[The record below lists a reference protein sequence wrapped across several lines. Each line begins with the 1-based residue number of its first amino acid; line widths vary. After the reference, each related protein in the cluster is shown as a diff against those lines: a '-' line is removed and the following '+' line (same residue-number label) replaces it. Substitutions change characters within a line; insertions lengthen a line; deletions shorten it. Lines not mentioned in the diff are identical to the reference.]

1 MEDNGETDDADD
13 EDEELHQDKKQS
25 SHGRLR
31 DFSGV
36 EKNILNWAGRAFQVI
51 MVVSGMYESDVDKV
65 DERRVEAWLMG
76 LEKYGKSESAY
87 PLGMAHIQNMNDH
100 LVTWRTHALNH
111 IRDKVAAI
119 YFLEHIEMTPT
130 ELGNH
135 IKQLKASGL
144 HTKPG
149 SDPGYGF
156 KSDLGVQFA
165 EQFKKPTAE
174 LICFFCT
181 MLQFV
186 IEECENGKTGSK
198 DLDFDEQ
205 RRVYNT
211 HLTSHAIWLKIAE
224 ERWDFIQNQL
234 FLCVF
239 QNSGAHEL
247 ALPIDEQSILKGKD
261 LRPDVPTEKEKADW
275 KQEMAELQAKAHGAL
290 EGWGPDDETSDR
302 DGRNDNGE
310 RDQAPHERLT
320 GNMIAT
326 MGTTTVGKTTK
337 VRTTTT
343 AEITEIAETIANIV
357 TTMVGAV
364 SARNLNAI
372 MTTMII
378 SKTARDMTSAAI
390 VPMATM

>member
-1 MEDNGETDDADD
+1 MTGGGAKSWHKPSAGSAAGGALARQRPGHRASSGRSHSKGPEGRKANNKHDNGEMDDADD
-13 EDEELHQDKKQS
+13 EDEELHQDKK
-25 SHGRLR
+25 
-31 DFSGV
+31 
-36 EKNILNWAGRAFQVI
+36 QVI

-65 DERRVEAWLMG
+65 DKRQVEAWLMG
-76 LEKYGKSESAY
+76 LENYGKSESAY
-87 PLGMAHIQNMNDH
+87 LLGMAHIQNMNDC
-100 LVTWRTHALNH
+100 LVTWHTHALNH
-111 IRDKVAAI
+111 IRDKAAAI
-119 YFLEHIEMTPT
+119 YFLEHVEMTPT

-165 EQFKKPTAE
+165 KQFKKPTAE

-234 FLCVF
+234 FLHAF
-239 QNSGAHEL
+239 QNSGVHEL
-247 ALPIDEQSILKGKD
+247 ALPINEQSILKGKD
-261 LRPDVPTEKEKADW
+261 L
-275 KQEMAELQAKAHGAL
+275 
-290 EGWGPDDETSDR
+290 
-302 DGRNDNGE
+302 
-310 RDQAPHERLT
+310 
-320 GNMIAT
+320 
-326 MGTTTVGKTTK
+326 
-337 VRTTTT
+337 
-343 AEITEIAETIANIV
+343 
-357 TTMVGAV
+357 
-364 SARNLNAI
+364 
-372 MTTMII
+372 
-378 SKTARDMTSAAI
+378 
-390 VPMATM
+390 